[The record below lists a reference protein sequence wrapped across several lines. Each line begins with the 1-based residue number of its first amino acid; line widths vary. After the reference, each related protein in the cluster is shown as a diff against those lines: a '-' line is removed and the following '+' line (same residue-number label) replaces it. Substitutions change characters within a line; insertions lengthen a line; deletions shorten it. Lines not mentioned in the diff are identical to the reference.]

1 MQLGEL
7 TWDESGK
14 TSAACPICANVSA
27 KHSVVKVANPLG
39 NPPVLDFF
47 TCPGCRSL
55 FPHPFSPPSYHLDK
69 HTHMLAKFYAEL
81 GAGIDYMIAP
91 LVAISRHLNVATFID
106 VGCGFGYTV
115 DFARRILGWDA
126 HGIDPGGIACIG
138 KNVLHVPIAHEILG
152 HGSRYDA
159 KTFDFVFSSEVLEHV
174 TDPHDFLRVIFNT
187 VKPGGCLVLTTPS
200 AEFVT
205 GSEWPE
211 RVLAALSPGYHSMLF
226 SKGGLIAALGRA
238 GFSDVKVERQNE
250 RLVASAGRSVDA
262 PALSWGTSASDPYIR
277 YLEALFNSDAEYYV
291 RHGAGY
297 RLFKEFVNSGQF
309 TRARTVWI
317 KLESELALQYDSKL
331 LDAANLE
338 YLLDI
343 VDSFEDYGR
352 VAPYFL
358 SCLFFYRGMFC
369 LNADKS
375 SIRAAELFDVAER
388 LMVREIQNPYGWFV
402 EVASLLWTTR
412 YHKGVAL
419 LRTGDK
425 SQAIAEFQRI
435 IDAEH
440 DGDRALGRRVLPSSV
455 LVSQSIKEK
464 GVALLRLGQSEQAL
478 QSYREVLSRPRESKN
493 SELDRE
499 VRRLAADG
507 IKQYRAQIGPGPMPP
522 GVRLIEQAKRAFGAW
537 RGGMPVSDLLRICVS
552 RFVRRHRI

>member
-7 TWDESGK
+7 TWTESGK
-14 TSAACPICANVSA
+14 TSAACPICANVSV

-39 NPPVLDFF
+39 NPPVLEFF
-47 TCPGCRSL
+47 MCPGCRSL
-55 FPHPFSPPSYHLDK
+55 FPHPFNPPSYHLDE
-69 HTHMLAKFYAEL
+69 HPQMHAKFYAEL
-81 GAGIDYMIAP
+81 GAGIDSMIGP
-91 LVAISRHLNVATFID
+91 LVAVSRHLKVTTFID

-126 HGIDPGGIACIG
+126 HGIDPGEYARIG
-138 KNVLHVPIAHEILG
+138 KNVLHIPIAHEILG

-159 KTFDFVFSSEVLEHV
+159 RMFDFVFSGEVLEHV

-187 VKPGGCLVLTTPS
+187 VKPGGCLILTTPS

-205 GSEWPE
+205 GIEWPE

-250 RLVASAGRSVDA
+250 RLVASAGRGVDA
-262 PALSWGTSASDPYIR
+262 PALSWGTSTSYIYIR

-291 RHGAGY
+291 RHGAAY
-297 RLFKEFVNSGQF
+297 RLFKELVNRGEF
-309 TRARTVWI
+309 APACAVWV
-317 KLESELALQYDSKL
+317 KLESELVRQYDSKL

-338 YLLDI
+338 RLPDI
-343 VDSFEDYGR
+343 VDSFEDYGK

-358 SCLFFYRGMFC
+358 SCLLFYRGMFF
-369 LNADKS
+369 LNADNAPHQ
-375 SIRAAELFDVAER
+375 AAVTFAAAER
-388 LMVREIQNPYGWFV
+388 LMVREIQKPQAWFI
-402 EVASLLWTTR
+402 ETASLLWTTR

-419 LRTGDK
+419 LRAGDK

-440 DGDRALGRRVLPSSV
+440 DGDRVLGRRALLSSV
-455 LVSQSIKEK
+455 LVSRSLKDK
-464 GVALLRLGQSEQAL
+464 GVALLQLGQLEQAL
-478 QSYREVLSRPRESKN
+478 QSFREVLSRPRESRN

-507 IKQYRAQIGPGPMPP
+507 IRRYHAQIGPGPMPS

-537 RGGMPVSDLLRICVS
+537 RGGMPISDLLRICAS
-552 RFVRRHRI
+552 RLVKRHRI